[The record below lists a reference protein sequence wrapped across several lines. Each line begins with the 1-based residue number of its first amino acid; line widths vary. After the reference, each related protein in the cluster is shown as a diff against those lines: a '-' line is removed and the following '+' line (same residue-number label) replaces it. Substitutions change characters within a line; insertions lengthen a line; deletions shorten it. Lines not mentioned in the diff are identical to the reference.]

1 MMLYYFVE
9 FAGSFANIALLL
21 LFIGRLFPKK
31 EPVSRWFYAYVAL
44 LIAGQCALSLFPDW
58 VTQRTI
64 YLLVGGFFLALLFY
78 EVRPWQAVFA
88 SGAFFTLIAL
98 VEVLA
103 MLLIGLRI
111 PDTDILM
118 QAGAAR
124 LVYVVFSNLIQI
136 PLVVL
141 ISHFF
146 SRKGNALRILWLL
159 PIIAIQIASIAVCYV
174 AQYHAVDEYFPDYM
188 VGLMAVL
195 LLINILIVFYVE
207 ALREAT
213 DVFERSTNISAVG
226 NPVVDALLNYYLR
239 IAERNN
245 INVKLDVTIPEVL
258 TISSLSLSIII
269 GNTFDNAIEACCDLP
284 AEQRIIHLQLRKQYR
299 SLFYRLEN
307 PYSDTSRGIR
317 IGEYHGYG
325 LKNINRIVQEN
336 HGDFYTKK
344 KDGVFTVQVRL
355 NCEN

>member
-31 EPVSRWFYAYVAL
+31 EPVSKWFYVYVVL
-44 LIAGQCALSLFPDW
+44 MIAGQCALSLFPDW

-141 ISHFF
+141 ISHF
-146 SRKGNALRILWLL
+146 SAEKEMLCVSYGCCRSLRFKS
-159 PIIAIQIASIAVCYV
+159 Q
-174 AQYHAVDEYFPDYM
+174 
-188 VGLMAVL
+188 VL
-195 LLINILIVFYVE
+195 LSVMWHSIM
-207 ALREAT
+207 LRM
-213 DVFERSTNISAVG
+213 SIS
-226 NPVVDALLNYYLR
+226 
-239 IAERNN
+239 
-245 INVKLDVTIPEVL
+245 
-258 TISSLSLSIII
+258 
-269 GNTFDNAIEACCDLP
+269 
-284 AEQRIIHLQLRKQYR
+284 RIIWSVLWRCF
-299 SLFYRLEN
+299 SL
-307 PYSDTSRGIR
+307 
-317 IGEYHGYG
+317 
-325 LKNINRIVQEN
+325 
-336 HGDFYTKK
+336 
-344 KDGVFTVQVRL
+344 
-355 NCEN
+355 

>member
-124 LVYVVFSNLIQI
+124 LVYVFFFKPDSNSTRSPDLT
-136 PLVVL
+136 
-141 ISHFF
+141 FF
-146 SRKGNALRILWLL
+146 QPKRKCSAYPMAAADHCDSNRKYCCLL
-159 PIIAIQIASIAVCYV
+159 CGTVS
-174 AQYHAVDEYFPDYM
+174 
-188 VGLMAVL
+188 
-195 LLINILIVFYVE
+195 
-207 ALREAT
+207 
-213 DVFERSTNISAVG
+213 
-226 NPVVDALLNYYLR
+226 
-239 IAERNN
+239 
-245 INVKLDVTIPEVL
+245 
-258 TISSLSLSIII
+258 
-269 GNTFDNAIEACCDLP
+269 CC
-284 AEQRIIHLQLRKQYR
+284 
-299 SLFYRLEN
+299 
-307 PYSDTSRGIR
+307 G
-317 IGEYHGYG
+317 
-325 LKNINRIVQEN
+325 
-336 HGDFYTKK
+336 
-344 KDGVFTVQVRL
+344 
-355 NCEN
+355 

>member
-1 MMLYYFVE
+1 MLYYFVE

-21 LFIGRLFPKK
+21 LFIGRLFPQK

-141 ISHFF
+141 ISHF
-146 SRKGNALRILWLL
+146 SAEKEMLCVSYGCCRSLRFKS
-159 PIIAIQIASIAVCYV
+159 Q
-174 AQYHAVDEYFPDYM
+174 
-188 VGLMAVL
+188 VL
-195 LLINILIVFYVE
+195 LSVMWHSIMLWM
-207 ALREAT
+207 
-213 DVFERSTNISAVG
+213 SIS
-226 NPVVDALLNYYLR
+226 
-239 IAERNN
+239 
-245 INVKLDVTIPEVL
+245 
-258 TISSLSLSIII
+258 
-269 GNTFDNAIEACCDLP
+269 
-284 AEQRIIHLQLRKQYR
+284 RIIWSVLWRCF
-299 SLFYRLEN
+299 SL
-307 PYSDTSRGIR
+307 
-317 IGEYHGYG
+317 
-325 LKNINRIVQEN
+325 
-336 HGDFYTKK
+336 
-344 KDGVFTVQVRL
+344 
-355 NCEN
+355 